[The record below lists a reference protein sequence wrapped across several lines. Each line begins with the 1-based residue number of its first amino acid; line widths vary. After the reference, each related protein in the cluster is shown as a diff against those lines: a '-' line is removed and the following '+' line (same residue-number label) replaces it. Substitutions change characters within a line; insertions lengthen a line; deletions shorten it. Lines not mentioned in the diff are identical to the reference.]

1 VRGGNKSAEAI
12 AKDVNSTL
20 PPDVKPVKPVAES
33 SVKRDVMHGR
43 AGQSSAKALAKAE
56 ADLVVI
62 TKAEAVAAK
71 GGAMSGVDITAV
83 VHTVFV
89 ATPEQQCTRS
99 SLVGKQQGATFLAA
113 LPTPWT
119 ALLVP
124 ARAACQAAVVAG
136 AAATVAAGAAAAAAV
151 ADHQPPAAPSVVAAV
166 AVTAGSVDVDFMSS
180 AEKRTLLAKLGVS
193 MGGE

>member
-1 VRGGNKSAEAI
+1 MLINPGSMWVKTGAVAINGWHALSAHDGIVAAEAT
-12 AKDVNSTL
+12 A
-20 PPDVKPVKPVAES
+20 A
-33 SVKRDVMHGR
+33 
-43 AGQSSAKALAKAE
+43 AAKALAKAE

-89 ATPEQQCTRS
+89 ATPEKQYTRS

-124 ARAACQAAVVAG
+124 ARAACQAAVVAA

-151 ADHQPPAAPSVVAAV
+151 ADHQPPAAPS
-166 AVTAGSVDVDFMSS
+166 SPL
-180 AEKRTLLAKLGVS
+180 RP
-193 MGGE
+193 